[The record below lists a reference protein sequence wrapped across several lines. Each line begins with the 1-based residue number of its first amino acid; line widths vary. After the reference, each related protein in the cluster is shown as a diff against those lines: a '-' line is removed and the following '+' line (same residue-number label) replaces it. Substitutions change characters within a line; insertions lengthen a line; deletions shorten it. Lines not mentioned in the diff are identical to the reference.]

1 MPTRDPARD
10 PDARLL
16 LETLVGFDTVSAK
29 PNLALITF
37 IKDYLARYGVE
48 STLIKDGT
56 GHKADLLATI
66 GPSEAGGILLSGH
79 TDVVPVEN
87 QDWSSDPFTIVERD
101 GRLYG
106 RGTCDMKGFIAVV
119 LAAVPALV
127 AAAASDELRRP
138 VHLGFTYDEE
148 IGCFGGEALARH
160 MEGLMV
166 RPARCVVGEPTS
178 MAVVNGHKG
187 KLSVDC
193 HVHGAEGHSA
203 YIHKGVNAVEIG
215 AEIISR
221 LRIMQRRLQADGPFD
236 SRFDPPYTT
245 IHTGVMT
252 GGIAR
257 NIIPKDC
264 TFEFEVRNL
273 PGRDAGDFL
282 KELETFISDE
292 LLPEMRAVAPAS
304 GVSLDI
310 HSHIPALDPD
320 DDSEIVRLALQLTGA
335 NAPGAISFAT
345 EAGLYQGIGIPT
357 FVCGPGD
364 IAQAH
369 RPDEFVALDQLALCE
384 TFLGDLIAANDR
396 LNP

>member
-1 MPTRDPARD
+1 
-10 PDARLL
+10 
-16 LETLVGFDTVSAK
+16 
-29 PNLALITF
+29 
-37 IKDYLARYGVE
+37 
-48 STLIKDGT
+48 
-56 GHKADLLATI
+56 
-66 GPSEAGGILLSGH
+66 
-79 TDVVPVEN
+79 
-87 QDWSSDPFTIVERD
+87 
-101 GRLYG
+101 
-106 RGTCDMKGFIAVV
+106 
-119 LAAVPALV
+119 
-127 AAAASDELRRP
+127 
-138 VHLGFTYDEE
+138 
-148 IGCFGGEALARH
+148 
-160 MEGLMV
+160 MV

-221 LRIMQRRLQADGPFD
+221 LRAMQRRLQAIGPFD
-236 SRFDPPYTT
+236 TRFDPPYTT
-245 IHTGVMT
+245 IHTGLMT

-282 KELETFISDE
+282 KELETFIKDE
-292 LLPEMRAVAPAS
+292 LLPEMRAVAPNS

-357 FVCGPGD
+357 IVCGPGD